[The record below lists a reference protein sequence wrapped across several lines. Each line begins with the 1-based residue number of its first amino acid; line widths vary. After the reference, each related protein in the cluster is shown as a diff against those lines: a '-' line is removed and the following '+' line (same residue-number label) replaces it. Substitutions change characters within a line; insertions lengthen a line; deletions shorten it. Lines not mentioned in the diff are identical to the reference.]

1 MATLDDVSI
10 PLSSLAEAVQFR
22 EQARSRGE
30 SFVLTNGCFD
40 LLHAGH
46 VYSLEQAAALGD
58 HLWVALNSDVGVK
71 ALKGASRPVQS
82 ERERAYALTSLRFVS
97 GVTLFGNERLVE
109 EIEALRPDHY
119 AKSGDYTTET
129 MDQAERAALEAC
141 GAEIHFLSFLEG
153 QGTTGLLAKIKS
165 LPEG

>member
-1 MATLDDVSI
+1 MTTLGDLSI
-10 PLSSLAEAVQFR
+10 PVSSLAEAVQFR
-22 EQARSRGE
+22 ESARSRGE

-46 VYSLEQAAALGD
+46 LHSLEQASALGD
-58 HLWVALNSDVGVK
+58 HLWVALNSDLGVK
-71 ALKGASRPVQS
+71 DLKGPSRPVQN

-97 GVTLFGNERLVE
+97 GVTLFGNKRLVE

-119 AKSGDYTTET
+119 AKSGDYTPET